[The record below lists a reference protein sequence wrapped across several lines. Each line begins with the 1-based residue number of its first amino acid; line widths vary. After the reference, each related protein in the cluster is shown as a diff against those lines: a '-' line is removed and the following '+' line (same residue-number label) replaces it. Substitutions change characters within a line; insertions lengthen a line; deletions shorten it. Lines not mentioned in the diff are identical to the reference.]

1 MIGKLLI
8 VMLAALLPPLE
19 AHAQQRAPIID
30 IHLHAYPIG
39 ALGPP
44 GVPNPVTGEPS
55 PQTDAAMR
63 DATLSAMERHN
74 IVGAVV
80 SGCPFSLSREWKA
93 ASERFI
99 PAPYLGG
106 SRGCW
111 PDPDSLRAAHGAGDL
126 GAIGELGLQYA
137 GLPPDSPEIA
147 PYLALAEEL
156 GIPVNFH
163 MGLSFPNAPFT
174 CCPDFRL
181 GLGRPHR
188 LEPVLLAHSDLRINM
203 MHAGYPYLDETI
215 ALMFVYPNVYVD
227 VGAISWIHPREDFHR
242 YLEAL
247 VRAGFGDRIMFGS
260 DQMAWPDAIDLAVE
274 AIETADFLTEEQ
286 KRDIF
291 YRNAARFL
299 DLSEEEMARHHGT

>member
-1 MIGKLLI
+1 MIGRLLI
-8 VMLAALLPPLE
+8 SALAALLLPFE
-19 AHAQQRAPIID
+19 AHAQQPAPIID
-30 IHLHAYPIG
+30 VHLHAYPIG
-39 ALGPP
+39 TLGPP
-44 GVPNPVTGEPS
+44 GVPNPVTGQPS
-55 PQTDAAMR
+55 PQSDAAMR
-63 DATLSAMERHN
+63 EAILDAMERYN
-74 IVGAVV
+74 IVEAVV
-80 SGCPFSLSREWKA
+80 SGCPFSLPLEWKA

-111 PDPDSLRAAHGAGDL
+111 PDPDSLRAAHATGDL

-137 GLPPDSPEIA
+137 GLAPDSPEVA

-156 GIPVNFH
+156 NLPVSFH
-163 MGLSFPNAPFT
+163 MGVSFPNTPFT
-174 CCPDFRL
+174 CCPEFRL

-188 LEPVLLAHSDLRINM
+188 LEQILLAHPDLRINM

-227 VGAISWIHPREDFHR
+227 VGAISWIHPQEEFHR
-242 YLEAL
+242 YLDAL
-247 VRAGFGDRIMFGS
+247 VRAGFGDRILFGS
-260 DQMAWPDAIDLAVE
+260 DQMAWPDAIGLAVE
-274 AIETADFLTEEQ
+274 AIEAADFLTEEQ

-299 DLSEEEMARHHGT
+299 ELSEEEIARHHER